1 MVLSD
6 TRSHD
11 RKPLPVPDSLSEQ
24 FWNGADLGRLVIQ
37 RCTSCRRYYHPP
49 VSWCSPCGSED
60 FEYEAVSGRGHV
72 YTFTVTRDA
81 RNAVFAALQP
91 YVVTWVELDEQ
102 EGLRIIANMPSED
115 VNRVAIGSKVE
126 VFFEE
131 IAPGRRLPQ
140 FRLV

>member
-6 TRSHD
+6 TRSEA
-11 RKPLPVPDSLSEQ
+11 RKPVPIPDSLSEP
-24 FWNGADLGRLVIQ
+24 FWNGADQDRLVIQ

-49 VSWCSPCGSED
+49 VAWCAPCGSEE
-60 FEYEAVSGRGHV
+60 FTYEAVSGRGHV

-81 RNAVFAALQP
+81 RNPVFGALQP
-91 YVVTWVELDEQ
+91 YVVVWVELEEQ
-102 EGLRIIANMPSED
+102 VGLRIIANMPSEAVD
-115 VNRVAIGSKVE
+115 RVAIGDKVE